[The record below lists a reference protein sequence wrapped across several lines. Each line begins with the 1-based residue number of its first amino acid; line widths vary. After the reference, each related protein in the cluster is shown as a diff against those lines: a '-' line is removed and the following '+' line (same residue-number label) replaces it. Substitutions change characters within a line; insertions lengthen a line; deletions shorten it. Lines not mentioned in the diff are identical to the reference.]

1 MRDIKNKLTSSK
13 NSNNIQNR
21 RGKSFGYQVLGFG
34 AGGAAA
40 GPYIADFVII
50 AGGGGGGGCGVHGNG
65 GGAGGGGMLM
75 SHCYSCAAGLE
86 FNPGTPYAVT
96 VGAGGTNVN
105 NTCMTRGGS
114 SSVVYNCGTRTATGG
129 GIGHGGP
136 SDPGQGPG
144 GAGGATASAP
154 NRLGNTPPVPAAN
167 GGPQG
172 GDGSP
177 GNVGGGGGGG
187 KDGANSP
194 PQSPSGPGG
203 AGTVTCITGSPLQF
217 SGGGGGGTY
226 GGSAGAGG
234 AGGGSPG
241 GIKDNNCA
249 AVNTGGGGG
258 GFNPTGA
265 PGNQPPVG
273 KGGNGGSGKVYLR
286 FPGAADISATPGT
299 NTISTLPAPAGGCK
313 LATFTVTGAVV
324 LA

>member
-50 AGGGGGGGCGVHGNG
+50 AGGGGGGGCGAHGNG

-75 SHCYSCAAGLE
+75 SHCYACAAGLE

-96 VGAGGTNVN
+96 VGAGGTNAN
-105 NTCMTRGGS
+105 NKCMTRGS
-114 SSVVYNCGTRTATGG
+114 VSSVVYNCGTRTATGG
-129 GIGHGGP
+129 GAGMHATSP
-136 SDPGQGPG
+136 ANPGQGPG
-144 GAGGATASAP
+144 GAGG
-154 NRLGNTPPVPAAN
+154 NKFLGNTPAVPAAN

-177 GNVGGGGGGG
+177 GSVGGGGGGG

-194 PQSPSGPGG
+194 PQTPGGIGG

-217 SGGGGGGTY
+217 AGGGGGGTY
-226 GGSAGAGG
+226 GGSAGPGG
-234 AGGGSPG
+234 AGGGSPAGVSG
-241 GIKDNNCA
+241 GNCA
-249 AVNTGGGGG
+249 SANTGGGGG